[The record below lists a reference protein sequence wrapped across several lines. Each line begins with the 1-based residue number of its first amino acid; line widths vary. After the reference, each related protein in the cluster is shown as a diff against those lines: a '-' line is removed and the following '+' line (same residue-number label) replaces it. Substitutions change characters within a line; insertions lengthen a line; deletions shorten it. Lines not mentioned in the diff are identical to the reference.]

1 MITFVRTI
9 TYAAGKNAEIMSL
22 TRLVKKHL
30 AEKYG
35 IELRACMPFGG
46 GDPSR
51 VSYLATFESLAEYE
65 QASLKLLGDQDYL
78 KLLAAYAPHV
88 FVGPIQDQLWRD
100 I

>member
-1 MITFVRTI
+1 MITFVRTV
-9 TYAAGKNAEIMSL
+9 TYAAGKYAEIMTL

-30 AEKYG
+30 ADKYG
-35 IELRACMPFGG
+35 IELRASAPFGG

-51 VSYLATFESLAEYE
+51 VAYSATFDSLAAYE
-65 QASLKLLGDQDYL
+65 QASLKLLSDQEYL

-88 FVGPIQDQLWRD
+88 FTGPMQDQLWRD